1 MSTLQN
7 LLYQHE
13 QFEKKGLMVFL
24 LWISSGL
31 PPFSSYYCS
40 QNRKRENVCEC
51 VCVSERDRKGC
62 AVGRGGTTV
71 GGGWILPCC
80 GFCFSQ
86 RTSENDCNTSS
97 KWTTHDSYF
106 HHPSPST
113 PLQVSYV
120 YFKCLIALV
129 GELWC
134 YSDLNHFIR
143 QRDFALLRGKHLNL
157 RSCMG
162 PAKRCCLQATSDSS
176 SGFHPLS
183 RGCISSGRFARAS
196 PAASTSVAPTAET
209 ALEFHHSDAKKYFPA
224 SAMI

>member
-1 MSTLQN
+1 MNDLK
-7 LLYQHE
+7 
-13 QFEKKGLMVFL
+13 KKGSWYFL
-24 LWISSGL
+24 LRISSGL

-40 QNRKRENVCEC
+40 RNRTRENVCVC
-51 VCVSERDRKGC
+51 VCVWEREKGVWGGERGDHC
-62 AVGRGGTTV
+62 GRRV
-71 GGGWILPCC
+71 DPAFC

-86 RTSENDCNTSS
+86 RTSENDRNTSS
-97 KWTTHDSYF
+97 KWTTYDSYF
-106 HHPSPST
+106 HHPSPSA

-143 QRDFALLRGKHLNL
+143 QRDFAFLRGKHLNL

-162 PAKRCCLQATSDSS
+162 PAKRCCLQATSDSP

-183 RGCISSGRFARAS
+183 RGCVSSGHFARAS
-196 PAASTSVAPTAET
+196 PAESTSVAPTAET
-209 ALEFHHSDAKKYFPA
+209 ALEFHHSDAKKYSPA
-224 SAMI
+224 SAMT